1 MSGCSTLPLP
11 SLPDLSSE
19 LMRLVAQVPPDGL
32 TTYGDLAR
40 ALGSRNAAI
49 WVSQWIRERSAME
62 PELASR
68 VVDKL
73 TAGSRPRFTG
83 FSGPHALQRLE
94 DWLRAAAKFVDERP
108 LGRAPKL
115 VAGIDVAYPAPDRA
129 TAAAVLVDVRTKTVV
144 HELVVE
150 RPVDFPYISGFLTFR
165 ELPAM
170 MAACESLAKQAY
182 APDVVM
188 IDGQG
193 RLHPHRGGVATG
205 FAAATGLP
213 TMGVA
218 KSLLCGQ
225 VEKGG
230 DASTGAMI
238 QRVLVGDEHLGF
250 SLRATP
256 KAQPVYISVGG
267 GLSLDEVLG
276 ITLSLFTTTR
286 LPLPTHRAD
295 RLSKSTRRER
305 LDPAAILSRIRQF
318 EERID
323 ADLA

>member
-1 MSGCSTLPLP
+1 VGELPP
-11 SLPDLSSE
+11 G
-19 LMRLVAQVPPDGL
+19 GL
-32 TTYGDLAR
+32 TTFGDLAR

-49 WVSQWIRERSAME
+49 WVSQWIRERSAIDRS
-62 PELASR
+62 LGGR

-73 TAGSRPRFTG
+73 TAGSRPRFDG
-83 FSGPHALQRLE
+83 FSGPPPLLRLE
-94 DWLRAAAKFVDERP
+94 EWLRAAAEFVDERP
-108 LGRAPKL
+108 LRRPPKL

-129 TAAAVLVDVRTKTVV
+129 TAAAVLVDVRTKSVV
-144 HELVVE
+144 QELVVE
-150 RPVDFPYISGFLTFR
+150 RPVVFPYIGGFLTFR

-170 MAACESLAKQAY
+170 IAACKTLTAKAQ

-213 TMGVA
+213 TIGVA

-225 VEKGG
+225 VEKGRG
-230 DASTGAMI
+230 NSASAMI

-250 SLRATP
+250 AARATP
-256 KAQPVYISVGG
+256 RSQPVYVSVGG
-267 GLSLDEVLG
+267 GLSLDDALE
-276 ITLSLFTTTR
+276 ITQSLFTTTR

-295 RLSKSTRRER
+295 RLSKAKRR
-305 LDPAAILSRIRQF
+305 
-318 EERID
+318 
-323 ADLA
+323 